1 MDVKVIDMMMEEYTH
16 ERKNCIVN
24 KKQSLKNY
32 LTSDNAEKI
41 VEIKK
46 RLTNE
51 EINEIKSFE
60 LIKNKNLPPAP
71 QFSKKPKK
79 YTNGELKVFCYLIVV
94 E

>member
-1 MDVKVIDMMMEEYTH
+1 MDDKVIDMMMEEYTH

-51 EINEIKSFE
+51 EINEIK
-60 LIKNKNLPPAP
+60 NLPPAP